1 MKLWKRLTALCLS
14 ALVCVTLLTAC
25 GRKESA
31 DGRAS
36 LSVCVGETP
45 ATYDPIY
52 AQRIG
57 DQTILNHLYEN
68 LMRLETGENSQAIAV
83 PGAAK
88 SVDMKENSDGTVTY
102 TFRLRGGKWSDG
114 VEVKASDFVYAW
126 QRLAD
131 PATGSVYAPLLSIVS
146 GYAEAQAS
154 GDISLLAVSAKS
166 STTLVVTLTGHYDW
180 FLREVCTSIATM
192 PLRKDVVQRLKQEAD
207 AANDNLKEDET
218 PRRWWSDPTRLV
230 TNGPYTAS
238 AEDENA
244 LTLTENTAYGKK
256 LTGPEDLTFRF
267 GDTQTAEVLYDQG
280 VVDAVWPL
288 TEEEMAEQMEAD
300 ETWQAEPVLET
311 YSVMFNCSR
320 LEDES
325 IRKALSLVID
335 REQLAAMAGITAQP
349 AEGLV
354 PPGVP
359 EDNADLDFR
368 ACGGSLLDNDP
379 ESYADRCQD
388 AVDLMQNA
396 GYDRGSDLSAELGA
410 LEYLYVDQGSNK
422 TVAMALC
429 GMWGHYLGVNV
440 TPRAVTPAE
449 LASAMRSGNYTLA
462 GMSVSAVCSD
472 AECFLMDWTTGNRDN
487 FLHYEN
493 SAYDTL
499 MSIIAG
505 AEDGSARMGC
515 LHDAEDLLLEIDCA
529 ISPLYTVGTAWKLR
543 DTYLGAIRDP
553 RGWFDFRGVYPKPVT
568 VQ

>member
-31 DGRAS
+31 DGRTS

-68 LMRLETGENSQAIAV
+68 LMRLETGENSQTIAV

-154 GDISLLAVSAKS
+154 GDMSLLAVSAKS

-192 PLRKDVVQRLKQEAD
+192 PLRQDVVQRLKQEAD

-218 PRRWWSDPTRLV
+218 PRRWWSDPPRLV

-280 VVDAVWPL
+280 VVDEVWPL
-288 TEEEMAEQMEAD
+288 T
-300 ETWQAEPVLET
+300 
-311 YSVMFNCSR
+311 
-320 LEDES
+320 
-325 IRKALSLVID
+325 
-335 REQLAAMAGITAQP
+335 
-349 AEGLV
+349 
-354 PPGVP
+354 
-359 EDNADLDFR
+359 
-368 ACGGSLLDNDP
+368 
-379 ESYADRCQD
+379 
-388 AVDLMQNA
+388 
-396 GYDRGSDLSAELGA
+396 
-410 LEYLYVDQGSNK
+410 
-422 TVAMALC
+422 
-429 GMWGHYLGVNV
+429 
-440 TPRAVTPAE
+440 
-449 LASAMRSGNYTLA
+449 
-462 GMSVSAVCSD
+462 
-472 AECFLMDWTTGNRDN
+472 
-487 FLHYEN
+487 
-493 SAYDTL
+493 
-499 MSIIAG
+499 
-505 AEDGSARMGC
+505 
-515 LHDAEDLLLEIDCA
+515 
-529 ISPLYTVGTAWKLR
+529 
-543 DTYLGAIRDP
+543 
-553 RGWFDFRGVYPKPVT
+553 
-568 VQ
+568 